1 MFLVHCKDKPNATQ
15 VRADNRP
22 AHLEYLKGH
31 LGKITIGGP
40 IMNEERT
47 QMVGSAFILDTTDRA
62 EVESFLAGDPYGRA
76 GLFESVTIMPFRKT
90 VP

>member
-15 VRADNRP
+15 LRADNRP

-31 LGKITIGGP
+31 LDKITIGGP
-40 IMNEERT
+40 VMSEDRT
-47 QMVGSAFILDTTDRA
+47 QMVGSAFIFNTTDKA
-62 EVESFLAGDPYGRA
+62 EVDQFLAGDPYGKA
-76 GLFESVTIMPFRKT
+76 GLFESVTILPFRKT